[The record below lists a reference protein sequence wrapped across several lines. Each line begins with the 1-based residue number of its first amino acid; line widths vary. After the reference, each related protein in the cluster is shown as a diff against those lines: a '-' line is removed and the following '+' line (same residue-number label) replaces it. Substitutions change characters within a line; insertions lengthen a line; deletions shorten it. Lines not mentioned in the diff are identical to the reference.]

1 MKEVVRHCYAKGN
14 RIYKSRVLTFEPFTY
29 KEIDNVIKLIQENLT
44 PDLLKGLKKVMYPED
59 KNKVKYYGHC
69 YHSSQALYH
78 LIDTEDLVSVSA
90 KDYRDEKHWWLQ
102 DFHKGKIYD
111 VTGEQYFSV
120 GQKPPYS
127 MGKETK
133 WYGWQERPQQI
144 SLNLMTRVLKDRLVK
159 DEIINYKEIK

>member
-14 RIYKSRVLTFEPFTY
+14 VIYKSRIITFKPFTY
-29 KEIDNVIKLIQENLT
+29 DKIDNVIKLIQENLT
-44 PDLLKGLKKVMYPED
+44 PNLLKGLKKVMYPDD

-78 LIDTEDLVSVSA
+78 LIDTKNLKGFSA
-90 KDYRDEKHWWLQ
+90 KDYRGEKHWWLQ
-102 DFHKGKIYD
+102 DDQKIYD

-159 DEIINYKEIK
+159 DETISIGK